1 MRKIWIVVL
10 VVMLVAFSFAMA
22 QEIHWAD
29 QITVAWDAPEFLID
43 GTPIPAED
51 TVAYNMYL
59 RPDGTTTEPYV
70 STMPDLV
77 YTYTLPEGI
86 HEAGVS
92 ALRYIGGVGEPFES
106 DILWSKDADPPFLLG
121 YGRIILWDA
130 GVSNFRVQ

>member
-1 MRKIWIVVL
+1 MRKLWIIL
-10 VVMLVAFSFAMA
+10 TIFLLITFATAMS
-22 QEIHWAD
+22 QTIHWAD
-29 QITVAWDAPEFLID
+29 QITIEWDAPEFLID

-51 TVAYNMYL
+51 AVAYNMYL
-59 RPDGTTTEPYV
+59 RLNGETTKPFVATV
-70 STMPDLV
+70 SALQ

-92 ALRYIGGVGEPFES
+92 AVRYIGGVGSPFES
-106 DILWSKDADPPFLLG
+106 NIVWSLDANPPFLLG